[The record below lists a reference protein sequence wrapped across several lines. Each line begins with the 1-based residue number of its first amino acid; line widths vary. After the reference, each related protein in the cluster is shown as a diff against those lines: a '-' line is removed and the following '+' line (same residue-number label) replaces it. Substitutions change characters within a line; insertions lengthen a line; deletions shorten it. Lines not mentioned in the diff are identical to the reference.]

1 MLALV
6 GEIDGLLCGDDAIT
20 RKVLEK
26 SLPRLKVLSK
36 YGIGL
41 DKIDLKAAEALG
53 IPVCY
58 TPGVNHTTV
67 AEHCFGLMLC
77 LYRNIP
83 REDALVKSG
92 KWKRI
97 TGHELFGKTLGILG
111 LGRIGKEVAVRA
123 LAFGMKVVAYD
134 PIRDESFL
142 SQHSVQFLSSHDE
155 VIRVA
160 DILSLHMNLS
170 ETTRGLINR
179 ARLASMKKGA
189 IIINCARGGIVDQ
202 QALGEAL
209 ISEAIAG
216 YGCDVLEHEPP
227 EPDNPLIGLENV
239 VVTPHIGSRTYES
252 VARQAEMATRNLIL
266 VLNKKPPLARF
277 QLESKELAK

>member
-1 MLALV
+1 
-6 GEIDGLLCGDDAIT
+6 
-20 RKVLEK
+20 
-26 SLPRLKVLSK
+26 
-36 YGIGL
+36 
-41 DKIDLKAAEALG
+41 
-53 IPVCY
+53 
-58 TPGVNHTTV
+58 
-67 AEHCFGLMLC
+67 
-77 LYRNIP
+77 
-83 REDALVKSG
+83 
-92 KWKRI
+92 
-97 TGHELFGKTLGILG
+97 
-111 LGRIGKEVAVRA
+111 
-123 LAFGMKVVAYD
+123 
-134 PIRDESFL
+134 
-142 SQHSVQFLSSHDE
+142 LSSHDE